1 MQYSQHESLPDRS
14 YILRSNLKISYDLRT
29 FKGDLFGGLTTSFVC
44 LPIAIAFGV
53 TSGLGAAAGIYGAI
67 GAGFF
72 AAIFGGTS
80 GQISKPTA
88 PMTIAMAVILTS
100 HAESVS
106 EAFTIVIMAG
116 ILQVILGLIRIGRFV
131 TYTPYVVVSG
141 FMSAIGVIVICFQ
154 LPTFFG
160 LPIETKSIAATILY
174 VAQSTEHISWGCTI
188 VGGITLLIAF
198 AWPNRWSV
206 IVPGTLVAL
215 VVGSAIGIV
224 FFGGIP
230 SVGEIPSGLPEFSL
244 TVPSVEFLIRALE
257 PALIVALLG
266 SVDSLL
272 TSLVADTMTSSA
284 HNPNRELLGQ
294 GLGNVVAGLI
304 SGLPCAG
311 STAGTVT
318 NIRAGGRTR
327 VSGAIYALVLLAL
340 VLGLGRYVEPI
351 PLAVLSAVLIR
362 VGWDIVDRPLMLR
375 IHRLRKDHLLIMLLT
390 FGITIFI
397 DLITAVAIGLIAG
410 AIAHSRRL
418 ERLELDN
425 VVSAPLLDQTF
436 LSVEQESLDNE
447 IDPFQATVGLVSFQ
461 GQFTVASAHKLVK
474 GISYDIEGH
483 QIVIFDFSK
492 TTYVDDSAAML
503 IRRLLDIVLDKSKEY
518 IVMGLTGQVKNTL
531 ESLNILNDVPSDCIV
546 ESLDDAR
553 IVARKLTATLHG
565 EQAPANM
572 TS

>member
-1 MQYSQHESLPDRS
+1 M
-14 YILRSNLKISYDLRT
+14 
-29 FKGDLFGGLTTSFVC
+29 
-44 LPIAIAFGV
+44 
-53 TSGLGAAAGIYGAI
+53 TSGLGAAAGVYGAI

-72 AAIFGGTS
+72 AAIFGGTN
-80 GQISKPTA
+80 GQITKPTA
-88 PMTIAMAVILTS
+88 PMTIAMAVILTT
-100 HAESVS
+100 HAASVS

-141 FMSAIGVIVICFQ
+141 FMSGIGVIVLCLQ

-160 LPIETKSIAATILY
+160 LAVETKSIGDSLFHLT
-174 VAQSTEHISWGCTI
+174 QSIDQISWGCVL
-188 VGGITLLIAF
+188 VGGITLAIAF
-198 AWPNRWSV
+198 GWPERWSNV
-206 IVPGTLVAL
+206 IPATLLAL

-224 FFGGIP
+224 FFGEIP
-230 SVGEIPSGLPEFSL
+230 AVGEIPRGLPELNL
-244 TVPSVEFLIRALE
+244 TLPSFEFIMRALE

-272 TSLVADTMTSSA
+272 TALVADTMTSTA
-284 HNPNRELLGQ
+284 HKPDRELLGQ
-294 GLGNVVAGLI
+294 GLGNIVAGII

-327 VSGAIYALVLLAL
+327 LSGVIYALALLAL
-340 VLGLGRYVEPI
+340 VLGLGTYVEPI
-351 PLAVLSAVLIR
+351 PLAVLAAVLIR
-362 VGWDIVDRPLMLR
+362 VGWGIVDWPLMRR

-390 FGITIFI
+390 FGITVFI

-425 VVSAPLLDQTF
+425 VVSAPLLDHTF
-436 LSVEQESLDNE
+436 LNE
-447 IDPFQATVGLVSFQ
+447 EEPSNEETDLFQATVGLVSFQ

-492 TTYVDDSAAML
+492 TTYLDDSSAML
-503 IRRLLDIVLDKSKEY
+503 IRRLLNIVMEKSKQY
-518 IVMGLTGQVKNTL
+518 IVMGLTGQAKNTL
-531 ESLNILNDVPSDCIV
+531 ESLNILNNVPAECIV
-546 ESLDDAR
+546 DSLEDAR
-553 IVARKLTATLHG
+553 VIAKSLLAIRDREEL
-565 EQAPANM
+565 PAN
-572 TS
+572 TEA